1 MAGRAFVFGGEQTAD
16 ITDAE
21 HAIAALDAATATL
34 ADTEALARLLL
45 RAESVASSHIEGLVV
60 GARRLLKADAA
71 QQMGEEQADVTAAE
85 VLANID
91 AMAYAINSLREKNE
105 ITLAL
110 LLETHRRL
118 LAPTA
123 LSSAAATIHAQPP
136 SSRRRPST

>member
-1 MAGRAFVFGGEQTAD
+1 
-16 ITDAE
+16 
-21 HAIAALDAATATL
+21 
-34 ADTEALARLLL
+34 
-45 RAESVASSHIEGLVV
+45 
-60 GARRLLKADAA
+60 
-71 QQMGEEQADVTAAE
+71 MGEEQADVTAAE